1 MRLRALFLLLILW
14 SLSANRLGSS
24 AVAAVQAP
32 VLKWQRGGCYS
43 SWCETG
49 WYSSPAVADLDN
61 DGKMEVLGGAY
72 TLFALNGE
80 NGTKQFSID
89 TAGDRVWPGVVTADI
104 DNNGDVEI
112 VIAQGG
118 GYVTVLDHLGKI
130 VWSRRPT
137 TSELRGLSV
146 YDLDGDK
153 TLDII
158 VTAAV
163 GSQMNTWI
171 YNTTGVPRPGWPQL
185 NGTSGYAYGVYNSNA
200 AVHDLNKDGRGEIV
214 VPSDVHYIAAYAAN
228 GGQLP
233 ANVIYGSGKGWGKVG
248 VWESLATELR
258 GWGTCTAGDA
268 RAERYRTNFAHG
280 ASVIADVNG
289 DGRLEVVVTGNVYD
303 CAIGHPPGKYNGVYI
318 FNADR
323 SRFTGSGYDWRTVPV
338 DTGAPLTEDYNVI
351 ENNVPNPAVADLDGD
366 GKKEIVYASYDGRV
380 HAFWLDK
387 VKRGTWPYSVY
398 SAAEGVPRF
407 ASEPVIAD
415 LDNDG
420 RAEVIFTSWVKKGTN
435 KTGKLHIL
443 NWLGTPLRE
452 VALPLA
458 FGADWNG
465 ALAAPTLAN
474 IDSDADL
481 EVVLNTAHSGFVAYD
496 LPGTATARVLWRT
509 GRGNFHRTGTAVPGP
524 LPVVSIAATDALAAE
539 PGTNPG
545 IFTLTRT
552 GSTAAPLIVKIA
564 LTGGATNG
572 VDYRR
577 LPPAIT
583 MPAGRAT
590 LAVAI
595 TPLDDVVVEATEV
608 VNVNIAASDS
618 YRTGSPATAAVGI
631 VDND

>member
-1 MRLRALFLLLILW
+1 MVR
-14 SLSANRLGSS
+14 S
-24 AVAAVQAP
+24 
-32 VLKWQRGGCYS
+32 GGCYS

-61 DGKMEVLGGAY
+61 DGKMEVLGAAY

-80 NGTKQFSID
+80 NGTKQFSVD
-89 TAGDRVWPGVVTADI
+89 TAGDRVWPGVVVADI
-104 DNNGDVEI
+104 DNNGDTEI

-118 GYVTVLDHLGKI
+118 GYVTVLDHKGQI

-137 TSELRGLSV
+137 TNELRGLSV

-163 GSQMNTWI
+163 GSQMNTWV
-171 YNTTGVPRPGWPQL
+171 YNTNGVLRPGWPQL
-185 NGTSGYAYGVYNSNA
+185 NGNSGYAAGVYNSNA

-214 VPSDVHYIAAYAAN
+214 VPSDVHYISAYAAN

-233 ANVIYGSGKGWGKVG
+233 AHAIYGGKGWGKVG
-248 VWESLATELR
+248 IWESLAIELR
-258 GWGTCTAGDA
+258 GWGTCTAGHA

-280 ASVIADVNG
+280 TSVIADVNG
-289 DGRLEVVVTGNVYD
+289 DGRFEVVVTGNVYD

-351 ENNVPNPAVADLDGD
+351 ENNQPNPAVADLDGD

-387 VKRGTWPYSVY
+387 IKRGNWPYSIY
-398 SAAEGVPRF
+398 SASEGVYRF
-407 ASEPVIAD
+407 ASEPVVAD

-443 NWLGTPLRE
+443 NWLGTRLHE
-452 VALPLA
+452 VALPPA
-458 FGADWNG
+458 FGGADWNG

-474 IDSDADL
+474 IDSDPDL

-496 LPGTATARVLWRT
+496 LPGTASARILWRT
-509 GRGNFHRTGTAVPGP
+509 GRGNFHRTGTAIPGP
-524 LPVVSIAATDALAAE
+524 LPVVSLTATDLQAAE
-539 PGTNPG
+539 PGTDLG
-545 IFTLTRT
+545 RFVLTRT
-552 GSTAAPLIVKIA
+552 GSTAAPLTVKVA

-572 VDYRR
+572 VDYQR
-577 LPPAIT
+577 LPVAVTI
-583 MPAGRAT
+583 PAGRAA

-595 TPLDDVVVEATEV
+595 VPLDDAVVEGTEA
-608 VNVNIAASDS
+608 VNMRIAASDA
-618 YRTGSPATAAVGI
+618 YRTGSPAAAAVSIG
-631 VDND
+631 DND